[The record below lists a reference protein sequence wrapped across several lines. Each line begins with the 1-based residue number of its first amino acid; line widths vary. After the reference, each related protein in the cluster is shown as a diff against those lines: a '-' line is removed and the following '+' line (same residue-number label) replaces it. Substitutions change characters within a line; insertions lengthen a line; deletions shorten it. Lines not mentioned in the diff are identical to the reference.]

1 MTDSNTRGD
10 AADNASSNPPGW
22 ERGLLEKLAFESLNE
37 QRRRRRWGIFFK
49 LMAFAWI
56 GIALLMVWKLQHGD
70 AEKAV
75 GIGPHTALV
84 QLEGAIGPG
93 GEASAEKIVAG
104 LTAAF
109 DDKNTKGVILRINS
123 PGGSPVQSG
132 MINDEIVRL
141 RGKHPT
147 IPLYV
152 VVEDICASGG
162 YYVAA
167 AADKIFVDK
176 ASIVGSIGVR
186 MDGFGFTELMKK
198 VGVERRL
205 LTAGENKGFLDP
217 FMPEEPRQVEHARN
231 MLGEI
236 HQQFIDVVR
245 KGRGKRLKE
254 TPDMFSGLFWS
265 GAKSIELGLADGYG
279 TVDSVAR
286 DVIKAEEVQDFT
298 QGENIAERLAKR
310 FGASVMS
317 GATSNMDSVHW
328 R

>member
-1 MTDSNTRGD
+1 MTENNIPGD
-10 AADNASSNPPGW
+10 VPASQQPGW
-22 ERGLLEKLAFESLNE
+22 ERGVLERLAFDSLAE

-49 LMAFAWI
+49 LVNCVWVALV
-56 GIALLMVWKLQHGD
+56 LLMVWKWQHGD
-70 AEKAV
+70 AEKGV
-75 GIGPHTALV
+75 GVGPHTALV
-84 QLEGAIGPG
+84 QLEGEIGPN
-93 GEASAEKIVAG
+93 GEASAEKVIAG

-109 DDKNTKGVILRINS
+109 DDKDTKGVVLLINS

-132 MINDEIVRL
+132 IINDEMVRL

-152 VVEDICASGG
+152 VVEDMCASGG

-217 FMPEEPRQVEHARN
+217 FLPEEPNQVEHARG
-231 MLGEI
+231 MLAEI

-279 TVDSVAR
+279 TVQSVAR
-286 DVIKAEEVQDFT
+286 DVIKAEEIQDFT
-298 QGENIAERLAKR
+298 QGENIAERFAKR
-310 FGASVMS
+310 FGANVMS
-317 GATSNMDSVHW
+317 GATSKMDGVHW